1 MHREEL
7 WLQDS
12 SGARRRPVWLGILQA
27 ARSLLLLAV
36 ALALVASAAL
46 PAQAQELLLSV
57 AISLK
62 DATEEVGRQFMAAH
76 PGVRLQYNFGASGD
90 LQKQIEAGAPV
101 DVFISAGQRQVD
113 ELSKQNL
120 LRAESRK
127 VFARNVLVL
136 IVPGDSALDLR
147 APADLL
153 RPQVQR
159 VVIGNPKTVPAGQY
173 AEESLRNLGILETL
187 RPKLVF
193 AENVRQA
200 LEYVTRGE
208 VDAGFVYSTDAATR
222 ADRVKVVGQPPRDSY
237 TPVTYPGAVVAASMQ
252 PALAQ
257 AFLDLMLSPAGQQVL
272 ARYGFQQP

>member
-1 MHREEL
+1 
-7 WLQDS
+7 
-12 SGARRRPVWLGILQA
+12 LQA

>member
-1 MHREEL
+1 MRHERRQSVPDSERPASRQPTRRL
-7 WLQDS
+7 WLRLVL
-12 SGARRRPVWLGILQA
+12 GALLGCTLLAGGVPA
-27 ARSLLLLAV
+27 ARAEDV
-36 ALALVASAAL
+36 
-46 PAQAQELLLSV
+46 LLSV
-57 AISLK
+57 AISMK
-62 DATEEVGRQFMAAH
+62 DVTEELGRQFMATH

-101 DVFISAGQRQVD
+101 DAFISAGQRQVD
-113 ELSKQNL
+113 ELSRQGL

-127 VFARNVLVL
+127 VFARNALVL

-173 AEESLRNLGILETL
+173 AEESLRNLGLLEAL
-187 RPKLVF
+187 RSKLVL

-200 LEYVTRGE
+200 LEYVARGE

-222 ADRVKVVGQPPRDSY
+222 AGRIKEAGQPPQDSY
-237 TPVTYPGAVVAASMQ
+237 TPVTYPGAVVAASKQ

-257 AFLDLMLSPAGQQVL
+257 AFLDLLLSPAGQQVL
-272 ARYGFQQP
+272 ARFGFQRP